1 MTQQRTFAAALLD
14 PEKTCPPGLT
24 TWNGSDPARR
34 FAVYRNNVA
43 VSLVDAL
50 ADTFAVTQE
59 LVGETFF
66 RAMARVYAYAR
77 PPASRLMA
85 FYGDTFPDFIEH
97 FQPAAGVPYLADVAR
112 LEFLRVRA
120 YHAAD
125 IAPVAVDRFAAALAD
140 ESALPTVRLRLHP
153 SLAVLAS
160 RSAVVSLWAAHQ
172 DVGELAAVVTD
183 RPETALIL
191 RHGLDVEVIG
201 IAPADGVFIAAL
213 WHGTP
218 LGPALQEATS
228 IDTGFNPAQSLGLL
242 IQKNAVVELH
252 ATGTNEGESHA

>member
-1 MTQQRTFAAALLD
+1 MTEQHAFAAALLD
-14 PEKTCPPGLT
+14 PEQTCPPGLT

-43 VSLVDAL
+43 ISLVDAL

-85 FYGDTFPDFIEH
+85 FYGDTFPDFIER
-97 FQPAAGVPYLADVAR
+97 FPPAAGLPYLADVAR

-125 IAPVAVDRFAAALAD
+125 VAPVAVDRFAAALGD
-140 ESALPTVRLRLHP
+140 EAALPTLRLRLHP
-153 SLAVLAS
+153 SLVVLAS
-160 RSAVVSLWAAHQ
+160 RFAVVSLWAAHQ
-172 DVGELAAVVTD
+172 GVGELAAVVPD
-183 RPETALIL
+183 QPETALIL
-191 RHGLDVEVIG
+191 RHELDVEVIG
-201 IAPADGVFIAAL
+201 LAPADGGFIAAL
-213 WHGTP
+213 LHGTA
-218 LGPALQEATS
+218 LGPALQEATRV
-228 IDTGFNPAQSLGLL
+228 DTGFNPAQSLGLL
-242 IQKNAVVELH
+242 IQKNAVVELR
-252 ATGTNEGESHA
+252 ATCTNEGESYA

>member
-1 MTQQRTFAAALLD
+1 MTWQHAFAAALLD
-14 PEKTCPPGLT
+14 PEQTCPPGLT

-43 VSLVDAL
+43 VSLIDAL
-50 ADTFAVTQE
+50 ADSFAVTQE

-77 PPASRLMA
+77 PPTSRLLA
-85 FYGDTFPDFIEH
+85 FYGDTFPDFIER
-97 FQPAAGVPYLADVAR
+97 FPPAAGLPCLADVAR

-125 IAPVAVDRFAAALAD
+125 VAPVAVERLAAALAD
-140 ESALPTVRLRLHP
+140 EAALPGLRLALHP

-160 RSAVVSLWAAHQ
+160 RFAVVSLWAAHQ
-172 DVGELAAVVTD
+172 GVGDLSAVVPD
-183 RPETALIL
+183 QPETALIL
-191 RHGLDVEVIG
+191 RHGLDVEVVG

-213 WHGTP
+213 LHGTP

-228 IDTGFNPAQSLGLL
+228 VDATFNPARSLGLL
-242 IQKNAVVELH
+242 IQKDAVIELR
-252 ATGTNEGESHA
+252 ATCTNEGEPHA

>member
-1 MTQQRTFAAALLD
+1 MTQQHAFAAALID
-14 PEKTCPPGLT
+14 PEPTCPPGLT

-50 ADTFAVTQE
+50 ADTFAVTRE

-77 PPASRLMA
+77 PPASRLLA
-85 FYGDTFPDFIEH
+85 FYGDTFPDFIER
-97 FQPAAGVPYLADVAR
+97 FPPAAGLPYLADVAR

-125 IAPVAVDRFAAALAD
+125 IAPVAVDRFAAALGD
-140 ESALPTVRLRLHP
+140 EAALPTLRLRLHP
-153 SLAVLAS
+153 SLAVLTS

-172 DVGELAAVVTD
+172 GVGDLAAIAPNQ
-183 RPETALIL
+183 PETALIL
-191 RHGLDVEVIG
+191 RHGLNVEIIG
-201 IAPADGVFIAAL
+201 MAPADGIFIAAL
-213 WHGTP
+213 LHGTP

-228 IDTGFNPAQSLGLL
+228 ADATFNPAQSLGLL
-242 IQKNAVVELH
+242 IQKNAVIELH
-252 ATGTNEGESHA
+252 ATCTNEGEPHA